1 MADVTFVGEDSRAY
15 PQKYKDMGDG
25 TFARVISATTAPGGG
40 TDRTIIGNDYRALP
54 RKLKDMGDGT
64 FALIRIGG

>member
-1 MADVTFVGEDSRAY
+1 MADKTFVGEDSRAY
-15 PQKYKDMGDG
+15 PQKYKDSGDG
-25 TFARVISATTAPGGG
+25 TFARVLSVAADPGGASK
-40 TDRTIIGNDYRALP
+40 TILGQDYRTLP

>member
-1 MADVTFVGEDSRAY
+1 MADITFVGEDSRDD

-25 TFARVISATTAPGGG
+25 TYARVVYATTAPGGG
-40 TDRTIIGNDYRALP
+40 TDKTVVGQDYRTLP